1 MIEVRD
7 MCKNFGVTV
16 ALNHVSFTVYAG
28 EVVGLIGENGS
39 GKSTVSSI
47 IAGMQPATSGS
58 MVYDGKPWKPDSAIC
73 AQEAGI
79 AMIVQETG
87 TIGSI
92 TVAENIFLGHEGMF
106 TSGIFISHGKMNR
119 EAQALLDRLE
129 IPVDATARTGSLD
142 LATRKLVEIAKAL
155 YWKPKVLV
163 VDETTTAL
171 SQSGRELLYRYM
183 RQVADEGG
191 AVLFHFTPV
200 GRFIRMV
207 GSNETCAELTGLQ
220 RSRALMVAFV
230 MAGIGSGLAALL
242 MIFRNGSVA
251 ATMGSSINTDV
262 MLAIVLGGMPIYGG
276 SKSRV

>member
-1 MIEVRD
+1 

-16 ALNHVSFTVYAG
+16 VLNHVSFTVYAG

-47 IAGMQPATSGS
+47 IAGMQPTTSGS
-58 MVYDGKPWKPDSAIC
+58 MVYDGKPWKPDSAIR

-142 LATRKLVEIAKAL
+142 LATRKLV
-155 YWKPKVLV
+155 
-163 VDETTTAL
+163 
-171 SQSGRELLYRYM
+171 
-183 RQVADEGG
+183 
-191 AVLFHFTPV
+191 
-200 GRFIRMV
+200 
-207 GSNETCAELTGLQ
+207 
-220 RSRALMVAFV
+220 
-230 MAGIGSGLAALL
+230 
-242 MIFRNGSVA
+242 
-251 ATMGSSINTDV
+251 
-262 MLAIVLGGMPIYGG
+262 
-276 SKSRV
+276 

>member
-1 MIEVRD
+1 MCGKPLIEVRD

-58 MVYDGKPWKPDSAIC
+58 MVYDGKPWKPDSAIR

-171 SQSGRELLYRYM
+171 SQSGRALLYRYM

-191 AVLFHFTPV
+191 AVLFHFTPR
-200 GRFIRMV
+200 GPLHPH
-207 GSNETCAELTGLQ
+207 GGLQ
-220 RSRALMVAFV
+220 RDLRGAD
-230 MAGIGSGLAALL
+230 GPAALP
-242 MIFRNGSVA
+242 GA
-251 ATMGSSINTDV
+251 D
-262 MLAIVLGGMPIYGG
+262 GGLRDGG
-276 SKSRV
+276 HRVGGWRHL